1 MSGTTTE
8 TMRESRPKSAQQDK
22 HLEKI
27 TPSLDSENKSRPSSA
42 ASAVSR
48 TYLKDAAEHLLDW
61 MNKMKGQEISPANV
75 NAVCNIAQQVANIV
89 KVNIEIKRSG
99 L

>member
-1 MSGTTTE
+1 MSAITTDT
-8 TMRESRPKSAQQDK
+8 TPESKKKSDGSKTGYVVATHSSVSD
-22 HLEKI
+22 
-27 TPSLDSENKSRPSSA
+27 RPSPNSRE

-48 TYLKDAAEHLLDW
+48 TYLRDAAEHLLTW
-61 MNKMKGQEISPANV
+61 MNRMQDQEISPGNV

-89 KVNIEIKRSG
+89 KVNIEIKKSG